1 MAWKQLMGSEV
12 LNVSLSG
19 GAAEAEG
26 EGEETG
32 AVLHIYAHCE
42 GMPHYRSRA
51 AAAAAGGAGAGAQT
65 TRGVTLL
72 FINISPST
80 TFELQLPPTGDG
92 GGMPIYY
99 FLTRTGMT

>member
-51 AAAAAGGAGAGAQT
+51 AAAAAGGASAGAQT
-65 TRGVTLL
+65 TPAPPSSYSSLPQVTAAGCPS
-72 FINISPST
+72 IIS
-80 TFELQLPPTGDG
+80 
-92 GGMPIYY
+92 
-99 FLTRTGMT
+99 